1 MNARSLQCGPADAS
15 VGHQSRT
22 EQQRCEVGTDGPW
35 TTSRTVAILL
45 HTQPSSTKGT
55 DTDMDFMIFR
65 TWIQAKLAH
74 RSERGANLVEY
85 LLLLAF
91 IAIIVLVAVKTLGG
105 TVSSK
110 FSSANAAV
118 SSS

>member
-1 MNARSLQCGPADAS
+1 
-15 VGHQSRT
+15 
-22 EQQRCEVGTDGPW
+22 
-35 TTSRTVAILL
+35 
-45 HTQPSSTKGT
+45 
-55 DTDMDFMIFR
+55 MDLMIFR

-110 FSSANAAV
+110 FSSANSALNN
-118 SSS
+118 